1 MLFDRE
7 VLWANARSGLKAN
20 LGASVPAS
28 QHFPAIQRAKRQ
40 FKPSVCTV
48 WATADPPSGLPGT
61 PSAASA
67 VPRRFER
74 HFTKGDTCRVST
86 PKYRAVTGTR
96 LNGWTFFG
104 MKNHRERA

>member
-1 MLFDRE
+1 MLFERA
-7 VLWANARSGLKAN
+7 VLWANARTGLKAN

-28 QHFPAIQRAKRQ
+28 LHFPAIQRAKRQ

-48 WATADPPSGLPGT
+48 GATADPPSGLPLA
-61 PSAASA
+61 PSAAYA

-74 HFTKGDTCRVST
+74 HFPTADTYGVST
-86 PKYRAVTGTR
+86 SKCRAVTGTR
-96 LNGWTFFG
+96 SNGWTFFG